1 MDIARPEFKAQKRR
15 RQMIIGAAAVV
26 ALAAVTVGVSRLKP
40 AAPTVE
46 RGTVWTDT
54 VKRGPMLRQV
64 RGIGSLVPTQES
76 VRQIPAETEAT
87 VVRMWV
93 LPGSQV
99 EADTVLLEMSNPRTE
114 QADVDAQPVTKG
126 NRSRIPELNTVGP
139 AHARNWNP

>member
-1 MDIARPEFKAQKRR
+1 MDIPRPSNADAKRKK
-15 RQMIIGAAAVV
+15 QIV
-26 ALAAVTVGVSRLKP
+26 LAAVALLFIVGVTIGVARLKP

-54 VKRGPMLRQV
+54 VKRGPMVRQV

-87 VVRMWV
+87 VVRIRV

-99 EADTVLLEMSNPRTE
+99 EADTVLLE
-114 QADVDAQPVTKG
+114 
-126 NRSRIPELNTVGP
+126 
-139 AHARNWNP
+139 